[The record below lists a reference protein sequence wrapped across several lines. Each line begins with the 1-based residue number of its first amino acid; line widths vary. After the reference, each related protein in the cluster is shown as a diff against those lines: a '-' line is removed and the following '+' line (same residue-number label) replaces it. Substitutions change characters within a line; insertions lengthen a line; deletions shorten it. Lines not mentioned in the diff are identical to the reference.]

1 MASTAPIRVIVG
13 LGNPG
18 ADYLRTRHNV
28 GFWFLDMLAGEQ
40 RVAFRST
47 RRFHAETARI
57 TVDGTEVLLAKPETF
72 VNRSGRAVRAV
83 LDFFKHA
90 PGEVLVVHDD
100 MDLPVGTA
108 RLKRGGGHGGH
119 NGLRDIIQHVG
130 ADFARLRFGIG
141 HPSVGREVIDYVLHA
156 PGREEEGAILDALA
170 AAQAELAHLA
180 AGEFD
185 AATRAL
191 HNRKEP

>member
-1 MASTAPIRVIVG
+1 MASTTPIRVIVG

-28 GFWFLDMLAGEQ
+28 GFWFLDLLADAQ
-40 RVAFRST
+40 RVAFRPT

-57 TVDGTEVLLAKPETF
+57 KVGDAEVLLVKPETF
-72 VNRSGRAVRAV
+72 VNCSGLAVRAV
-83 LDFFKHA
+83 LDFFKHT
-90 PGEVLVVHDD
+90 PGEVLVAHDD
-100 MDLPVGTA
+100 MDLPVGVA

-119 NGLRDIIQHVG
+119 NGLRDIIQHAG
-130 ADFARLRFGIG
+130 ADFARLRFGVG
-141 HPSVGREVIDYVLHA
+141 HPSAGREVINYVLNA
-156 PGREEEGAILDALA
+156 PGRDEEGAILDALA

-191 HNRKEP
+191 HNRKES